1 MCDYACRKLQRI
13 LRKIMSDT
21 YFLKRQERLKNVLAE
36 QNLDGMYVTN
46 LTNVRYLSGFTGS
59 AGSCLITP
67 AGQYF
72 ISDGRYTEM
81 SRQQV
86 KGFERLIDGEPHLKI
101 IQSNNLINNG
111 LRLAFE
117 GDFVSVNL
125 YKSMRDM
132 FPKTTWESTTQIVEA
147 LAAVKDASE
156 LEALRTAVE
165 ITDRVYEEILELLKE
180 GVTEKFIANELLK
193 RYREYGDGEAY
204 APIVA
209 GGPNGALPHAVP
221 GDRQFKK
228 GDFIVI
234 DAAAKYA
241 GYHADMTRTPIVGE
255 PTEKHKEIYNVVKKA
270 QQAGVDAVRDGMACK
285 AMDAVTRDIIAEHG
299 YGDKYIHSTGH
310 GIGLEIHTMP
320 RLSSISEDFI
330 YENYVVTVEPGI
342 YETGWGGVRIE
353 DDVVVHKDFG
363 EPLNRTSKDLIVL

>member
-1 MCDYACRKLQRI
+1 
-13 LRKIMSDT
+13 
-21 YFLKRQERLKNVLAE
+21 
-36 QNLDGMYVTN
+36 
-46 LTNVRYLSGFTGS
+46 
-59 AGSCLITP
+59 
-67 AGQYF
+67 
-72 ISDGRYTEM
+72 
-81 SRQQV
+81 
-86 KGFERLIDGEPHLKI
+86 
-101 IQSNNLINNG
+101 
-111 LRLAFE
+111 
-117 GDFVSVNL
+117 
-125 YKSMRDM
+125 MRDM